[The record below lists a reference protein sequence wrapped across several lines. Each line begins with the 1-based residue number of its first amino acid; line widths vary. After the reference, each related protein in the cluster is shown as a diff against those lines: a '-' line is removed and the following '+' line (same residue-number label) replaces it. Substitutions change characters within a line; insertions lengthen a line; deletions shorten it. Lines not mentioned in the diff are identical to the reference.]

1 MPPWI
6 LHVRNLLLLHTARY
20 MLTRNRKN
28 FGSAATLISHLK
40 AGSHNITKLQCPGCL
55 RWFKDASSLT
65 AHSESETNR
74 CQIRYSENYRV
85 YLDQLTGGMADVVGK
100 NEDNTIRYEVSTEAI
115 IKFGPQQAKKAT
127 EDLMA
132 KQEAERQELRVRN
145 PVW

>member
-1 MPPWI
+1 M
-6 LHVRNLLLLHTARY
+6 
-20 MLTRNRKN
+20 K
-28 FGSAATLISHLK
+28 SSISHYN
-40 AGSHNITKLQCPGCL
+40 AKLQCPGCL

-74 CQIRYSENYRV
+74 CSIRHSDNYRV

-100 NEDNTIRYEVSTEAI
+100 NDDKTIKYDVSTEAI

-127 EDLMA
+127 ENMMA
-132 KQEAERQELRVRN
+132 KKEEERKQQWAN